1 MSVKAPRIDDAV
13 REEFDKECV
22 LKRVI
27 STVTVWY
34 WLMRRRGETENG
46 TSDGYSYV
54 YTYGC

>member
-22 LKRVI
+22 LKRVF

-34 WLMRRRGETENG
+34 WLMRRRGRQRMGRVMG
-46 TSDGYSYV
+46 TCMYMDD
-54 YTYGC
+54 C